1 MKKHYDEIIEERR
14 KIAEEKERREEAERQ
29 LKDAS
34 VKIQAVWR
42 GYETRK
48 SLSKPPGKKGGKKKG
63 GKKGGKKKK

>member
-1 MKKHYDEIIEERR
+1 MKKHYDEIIEER
-14 KIAEEKERREEAERQ
+14 KIIADEKEKKEEAERQ
-29 LKDAS
+29 LENAS
-34 VKIQAVWR
+34 VKIQSVWR